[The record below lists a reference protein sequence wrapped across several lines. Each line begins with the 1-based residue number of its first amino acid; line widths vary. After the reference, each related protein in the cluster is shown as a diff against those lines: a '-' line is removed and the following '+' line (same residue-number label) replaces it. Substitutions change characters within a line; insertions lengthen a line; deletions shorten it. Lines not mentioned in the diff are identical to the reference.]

1 VFSVFQSPNLQFSRS
16 GSIAFVTAAFLAACF
31 LTAALVS
38 LTIRVCRKR
47 GWLAK
52 PRADRWHRGTP
63 CLFGGVPIWV
73 GFLTVSVAVLPFSN
87 HLAWK
92 LVGISSLLFA
102 LGLVDD
108 IYHLRPRTKLLIQIL
123 AATLVLSCGVVYPL
137 RQDLWINVIV
147 SMFWL
152 VGITNAFNLLDNMD
166 GLSAGVALISA
177 FYLGMFYLSAGLL
190 AYAVLVAVVAGAVA
204 GFFFFNFNPARI
216 FMGDAGSLFIGFL
229 LGCSSLLGIT
239 HVSGVPALVFAPA
252 VVLAIPI
259 FDTFFVS
266 VTRRLHGQRVSVGG
280 TDHSSHRLV
289 RMGLNERTAVF
300 LLYALSAGSGAIAIV
315 MRHLLYTRAISL
327 IAFWFLFLFLFGIHL
342 FQTDSGHLA
351 PTTSLPRVIL
361 RRLLTRDTLAFL
373 IDPVVLFLSY
383 YLAYF
388 LRFRTYVPQGELDL
402 FLRSWPIVVGAKF
415 LCLCSCRIYRRS
427 WYRGSIADIY
437 RVAQAVGLGEVAT
450 VLILTG
456 LYRFNGYSR
465 VVFGIDAVFSWVLL
479 LAVRKSFSLFRD
491 SFSTW
496 RLRNS
501 QERRVF
507 VLGTSEH
514 AEVALRFLR
523 DRRIQCAGLIDTNG
537 GSDLG
542 RCVWGAQVV
551 GGLDDLVRLA
561 NEHGVFEV
569 ILPENEA
576 VPYSDADF
584 NLFCSRWRLRLTK
597 LGLYAANEEI
607 GGTGKSVA

>member
-1 VFSVFQSPNLQFSRS
+1 MFSILESPSLQFSRS
-16 GSIAFVTAAFLAACF
+16 VSIGILGAAFLAAC
-31 LTAALVS
+31 LITAGLVS
-38 LTIRVCRKR
+38 LTIRICRKR

-73 GFLTVSVAVLPFSN
+73 GFVAVSLVFLPFSN

-92 LVGISSLLFA
+92 LIAISSLVFG

-137 RQDLWINVIV
+137 RHDLWINVIV

-177 FYLGMFYLSAGLL
+177 FYLGIFYLSGGFLG
-190 AYAVLVAVVAGAVA
+190 YAVLVSIIAGAAA
-204 GFFFFNFNPARI
+204 GFLFFNFNPARI

-229 LGCSSLLGIT
+229 LGSSSLLGIT

-289 RMGLNERTAVF
+289 RLGLNERTAVL
-300 LLYALSAGSGAIAIV
+300 LLYALSAGSGAIAIL
-315 MRHLLYTRAISL
+315 MRHLLYTRAIGL

-342 FQTDSGHLA
+342 FQTDSGHVA
-351 PTTSLPRVIL
+351 PTTSLPRLLL

-402 FLRSWPIVVGAKF
+402 FLRSWPIAVGAKF
-415 LCLCSCRIYRRS
+415 LCLYTCRIYRRS

-437 RVAQAVGLGEVAT
+437 RLAQAVGLGEVT
-450 VLILTG
+450 TILLLTG
-456 LYRFNGYSR
+456 VYRFNGYSR
-465 VVFGIDAVFSWVLL
+465 VVFGIDAVFSWALL

-491 SFSTW
+491 SFYTW

-561 NEHGVFEV
+561 NQHGVFEL
-569 ILPENEA
+569 ILPENES

-584 NLFCSRWRLRLTK
+584 HLFCSRWRLRLTK
-597 LGLYAANEEI
+597 LGLYSATDNFGES
-607 GGTGKSVA
+607 GKNVA